1 MIESPKIGVTN
12 VRSSYAQLRHSQ
24 EEKCG
29 RYEKDARHILDEMT
43 RQDAGV
49 GADNVCSRFF
59 LAFNLLCVYYVDCS
73 SLFLFFCYRLEW
85 NLLMSMELGM
95 MELVWYKYFCHVYSA
110 MRPSS

>member
-1 MIESPKIGVTN
+1 MVESLKIAMKN
-12 VRSSYAQLRHSQ
+12 IRSSYAQLKHSQ

-29 RYEKDARHILDEMT
+29 RYEKDAGHILDEMT

-49 GADNVCSRFF
+49 GNDNVCSRFF
-59 LAFNLLCVYYVDCS
+59 VALNLFFVYYVDCS

-85 NLLMSMELGM
+85 NLLVSMELGT
-95 MELVWYKYFCHVYSA
+95 MELVRYKYFCHVYSA